1 MAHILIVD
9 DSPQDIETIK
19 NILEAQGHQ
28 TSAAENG
35 EQGIQKTSELR
46 PDLIVMDVVMPGL
59 DGFKTTRKIA
69 KNPDTKSIPIIVLS
83 SKDQESDKAWA
94 KMQGA
99 IEYLVKPVKADE
111 LVETVNKIL
120 G

>member
-9 DSPQDIETIK
+9 DSPQDVDTIK
-19 NILEAQGHQ
+19 KILEAQGHQ

-35 EQGIQKTSELR
+35 EQGIQKTKELR

-69 KNPDTKSIPIIVLS
+69 KSPDTKSIPIVVLS
-83 SKDQESDKAWA
+83 SKNQESDRAWA

-99 IEYLVKPVKADE
+99 KEYLVKPVKADE
-111 LVETVNKIL
+111 LVEMVKKML